1 MKTKYLLFTLG
12 FIAVFVI
19 ACDEPQQRVQTSD
32 SITYP
37 ELVERLL
44 DLRQLAILPEPGEGS
59 AMWSSYD
66 RRSRVSSDS
75 GFVDWAANDDGFT
88 PQFIRKE
95 GDNMVLAEMTG
106 PGAMVRIWSANP
118 GKGKVKVY
126 IDGNEDPV
134 ISESFRDYFSDKL
147 DVFDFPSLVYET
159 NARGFNNY
167 VPIPYAKSCKIVA
180 EPDWGQYF
188 HFNYITFPEGTEI
201 ESFTG
206 KPDRDGMN
214 ALADVE
220 KFLSQN
226 VGNSP
231 YENSRQT
238 KDSVAV
244 ILAPNQR
251 STIIDLDGSRA
262 ITALHITLHTPSSI
276 KVAEILRKVTLQM
289 HWDGNSDPAVWAPLG
304 DFFGSAPGLNCY
316 KTLVMA
322 VDGNKMSS
330 YWYMPFERGAE
341 ILLQNDFNEPVQI
354 TVEIVHGPVQTDV
367 TSMGRFHAKWHR
379 DLPVEMDSSRWPDW
393 TVLEVDGRGRFVGMA
408 LSVWNPKGGSCK
420 VYGGEG
426 HYWWGEGDEKFF
438 VDGETFPSTFGT
450 GTEDYFGYAW
460 CVPNRFEHAFHSQTI
475 DSDNMGYQAVNRWQV
490 IDNVPFQKSFD
501 AYVEKY
507 FPNEWPTQYALMAYW
522 YMAPGGRD
530 GIQPVPASE
539 RFGFEIPFDVY
550 RESNVVEGELMTIE
564 KNSGG
569 WATTEVWVE
578 ENLFASVSN
587 HKALKWLPDQN
598 KADDL
603 VTSFFWPESGTYEV
617 TMHVVQSP
625 DGGDFQVRLND
636 NDMATASF
644 RGTSE
649 AQTTKRLVLGKIDV
663 KAGKQELTFRWTNNN
678 PKQNHLQV
686 DYLKFTPATR

>member
-1 MKTKYLLFTLG
+1 MKTNYLLITAGL
-12 FIAVFVI
+12 IALFVI
-19 ACDEPQQRVQTSD
+19 ACDEPQTKTEASG

-37 ELVERLL
+37 DLVNRLL
-44 DLRQLAILPEPGEGS
+44 DLRQLATLPQPGEAS

-66 RRSRVSSDS
+66 RRTRVSADS
-75 GFVDWAANDDGFT
+75 GFVNWSANDDGLN

-106 PGAMVRIWSANP
+106 PGAIVRIWSANP
-118 GKGKVKVY
+118 GKGNVKVY

-147 DVFDFPSLVYET
+147 DAFDFPSLVYET

-167 VPIPYAKSCKIVA
+167 IPIPYAKSCKIVA

-188 HFNYITFPEGTEI
+188 HFNYITFPEGTEV

-206 KPDRDGMN
+206 KLSQESLD
-214 ALADVE
+214 ALAGVE

-226 VGNSP
+226 VGSAP
-231 YENSRQT
+231 YETSDAKT
-238 KDSVAV
+238 DSVTAT
-244 ILAPNQR
+244 LAPNQR
-251 STIIDLDGSRA
+251 SAVIELNGSRA
-262 ITALHITLHTPSSI
+262 ITALHVTLHTPSSI

-289 HWDGNSDPAVWAPLG
+289 YWDENNDPAVWAPLG
-304 DFFGSAPGLNCY
+304 DFFGSAPGLNSY
-316 KTLVMA
+316 KTLTMA
-322 VDGNKMSS
+322 VDGNRMSS

-341 ILLQNDFNEPVQI
+341 IVLQNDFDEPVQL
-354 TVEIVHGPVQTDV
+354 TVEVSHEPIENDV
-367 TSMGRFHAKWHR
+367 KEMGRFHAKWHR
-379 DLPVEMDSSRWPDW
+379 DLPMEADSSRWPDW

-475 DSDNMGYQAVNRWQV
+475 DSDNMGYQAMNRWQI

-501 AYVEKY
+501 AYLEKY

-522 YMAPGGRD
+522 YMAPGGTD
-530 GIQPVPASE
+530 GIQPTPASE

-550 RESNVVEGELMTIE
+550 REKNVVEGETMTIE

-569 WATTEVWVE
+569 WATTEVWVDE
-578 ENLFASVSN
+578 SLFPSVSN

-598 KADDL
+598 KEGNL

-617 TMHVVQSP
+617 TMHIVQSP
-625 DGGDFQVRLND
+625 DGGNFEVGLNG
-636 NDMATASF
+636 NDMETASF
-644 RGTSE
+644 TSSSE
-649 AQTTKRLVLGKIDV
+649 GQSTKRILIGKTALE
-663 KAGKQELTFRWTNNN
+663 AGRQELTFRWQNNH
-678 PKQNHLQV
+678 PKRNHLQV
-686 DYLKFTPATR
+686 DYVKFTPVP